1 MKSQHKE
8 VNELPVWKEDGTP
21 NGKFWEEYQK
31 IMKPVFEVKLHT
43 GKRCK
48 RNSIWQK
55 SRQDKA
61 QALNKT

>member
-8 VNELPVWKEDGTP
+8 VKELPVWKEDGTP

-31 IMKPVFEVKLHT
+31 IMKPVFEVQPYTK
-43 GKRCK
+43 KRCK

-55 SRQDKA
+55 SRKEKQ
-61 QALNKT
+61 QGG